1 MYVCMYVCKEGTGLG
16 RGRKNRSGRGGEGEK
31 GETLIYLSHTHVHRP
46 PPDRQTDRWT
56 DRWTMS
62 VVGCIFKTTPG
73 AYIAHMDKYVG
84 R

>member
-1 MYVCMYVCKEGTGLG
+1 MYVCMYVRKGRGWVGDGKTGRGGGG
-16 RGRKNRSGRGGEGEK
+16 RGRRGRRSFTYPIHMCIG
-31 GETLIYLSHTHVHRP
+31 LP
-46 PPDRQTDRWT
+46 QTDRQT